1 MTAIRVTNVS
11 PNLKLLDLQPPIPGY
26 GKFISS
32 YLVNGGKKA
41 VIDPGPAVATHGLL
55 EALAES
61 GTKPEEIDYI
71 VLTHIHID
79 HAGGAGNAVKAMPNA
94 MVVVHERAVH
104 HLVNPQKLWNASL
117 LTLGDLAIKYGEIEP
132 VPAGRIV
139 AAQDNMKLDLGGR
152 ELEIYFTPGH
162 AIHHLSLFDRASGIL
177 LAGEAAGV
185 CTEGKVRPA
194 TPPPFKLE
202 EMLASVDKLI
212 ELKPTKLC
220 YGHFG
225 CYDNGLA
232 RLKQYR
238 EKLLTWH
245 KTVNEETGRSKN
257 PEEIL
262 AILREQDSDLSY
274 LEKLGD
280 DEYKRELIL
289 LLNSIRGMSST
300 SQIH

>member
-1 MTAIRVTNVS
+1 MTPIRVTNVS

-32 YLVNGGKKA
+32 YLVRGGKKA
-41 VIDPGPAVATHGLL
+41 VIDPGPAVAIRGLL
-55 EALAES
+55 EALAEA

-79 HAGGAGNAVKAMPNA
+79 HAGGIGNAVKEMPNA
-94 MVVVHERAVH
+94 RVVVHERALP
-104 HLVNPQKLWNASL
+104 HLVNPEKLWNASL
-117 LTLGDLAIKYGEIEP
+117 QTLGDLAIKYGEIEP
-132 VPAGRIV
+132 VPAERII
-139 AAQDNMKLDLGGR
+139 AAQDNMKLDLGGM

-162 AIHHLSLFDRASGIL
+162 AIHHLSLFDRAHGIL

-194 TPPPFKLE
+194 TPPPFKLD

-212 ELKPTKLC
+212 ELKPVKLC

-238 EKLLTWH
+238 KKLLTWH
-245 KTVNEETGRSKN
+245 KIVTDETGRGKN

-262 AILREQDSDLSY
+262 AVLREQDSDLSY
-274 LEKLGD
+274 LDKLGE
-280 DEYKRELIL
+280 DEYQRELVL
-289 LLNSIRGMSST
+289 LLNSIRGMSSAA
-300 SQIH
+300 